1 MQVRCFRS
9 KMFCSLK
16 MWFFCFDNFQKST
29 LFDEHH
35 QTPPLEGLSPSPVL
49 YSVIQKPV
57 LKHEGFWTVLHFR
70 RNASPPE
77 INMATYNVYKN
88 CACITLFLS
97 QIFYSCPKFGS
108 GSVQWCV
115 TSDVYIP
122 KTKPLYQSGIIN
134 FRPVALL
141 NVKGKIFFCLAS
153 RKVKDHVIKYK

>member
-49 YSVIQKPV
+49 
-57 LKHEGFWTVLHFR
+57 HFR

-77 INMATYNVYKN
+77 INLATYNVYKN
-88 CACITLFLS
+88 CACITLFLF